1 MAELFGRR
9 YTRRELESLLGNM
22 NQAAGITLG
31 ELTDGR
37 ARGVRTA
44 EFRTGSGF
52 SFTVLLDRAMDIGRA
67 DFCGKSLCWRSV
79 NTDVHPAYYEEPG
92 LGWLRTFGGGLLTT
106 CGLMT
111 CGGPSTDA
119 GEAFGLHGRIST
131 TPAERISVSEE
142 WVGNDYVMAISGE
155 VTDGR
160 TFFPCLRKRR
170 TIVTALGSKSFV
182 LRDEVTNIGPRP
194 SPLMILYHCNLGFP
208 ALAPESRVL
217 TPSLTVHPNTPDA
230 EQGKRD
236 FGKAAPPTRG
246 YAEKVY
252 EHKLASRRGR
262 TVVALVNDAL
272 GFGVYERFRTD
283 QLPLFSQWKMM
294 GESEYVMGM
303 EPGTNGVFGRATER
317 ERGRVMQ
324 LRPGQKREFE
334 IEIGVLD
341 GPKDIAAIEKEI
353 RAMRRGRTKIESVND

>member
-9 YTRRELESLLGNM
+9 YARRELESLVGNM
-22 NQAAGITLG
+22 NQVAGITLG
-31 ELTDGR
+31 ELADGR

-44 EFRTGSGF
+44 EVRTGSGF

-67 DFCGKSLCWRSV
+67 DFRGKSLCWRSI
-79 NTDVHPAYYEEPG
+79 NTDAHPSYYEEPG

-111 CGGPSTDA
+111 YGGPSTDA
-119 GEAFGLHGRIST
+119 GEALGLHGRISA
-131 TPAERISVSEE
+131 TPAERISISEE
-142 WVGNDYVMAISGE
+142 WVGNDYVIGLSGE
-155 VTDGR
+155 MTEGR
-160 TFFPCLRKRR
+160 LFGACLRLRR
-170 TIVTALGSKSFV
+170 TIITALGYKFV
-182 LRDEVTNIGPRP
+182 TIRDEVTNVGPRA
-194 SPLMILYHCNLGFP
+194 SPLMLLYHCNLGFP

-217 TPSLTVHPNTPDA
+217 TPSLTVQPNTPDA

-236 FGKAAPPTRG
+236 FDKADGPTRG

-252 EHKLASRRGR
+252 EHALASRRGR
-262 TVVALVNDAL
+262 TAVALVNDAL

-283 QLPLFSQWKMM
+283 QLPVFNQWKMM

-303 EPGTNGVFGRATER
+303 EPGTNGVKGRATER
-317 ERGRVMQ
+317 KLRRLTL
-324 LRPGQKREFE
+324 LRPGQTREFE

-341 GPKDIAAIEKEI
+341 GPRDIAAIEKEI
-353 RAMRRGRTKIESVND
+353 RAIRRARPKIGSAN